1 MPISALEEVIACTV
15 FQVRFPRESPCM
27 RPLRIQFSGNSPS
40 TMLDTIR
47 RMCEWRALLGASGL
61 AGAIVVLDV
70 GRTSPVEFYVSNF
83 AVDFVLYRSFY
94 AYLHL
99 QAMRPPQQL
108 PRPRPGHMQKLTALL
123 LKSRP
128 WDCRDRRCETSE
140 HATREKRD
148 REIIDDLPCSDGP
161 CLRGKRAVRHHGR
174 GLMRTAILHVMWR
187 GS

>member
-1 MPISALEEVIACTV
+1 
-15 FQVRFPRESPCM
+15 M

-99 QAMRPPQQL
+99 QAMRPPQQ
-108 PRPRPGHMQKLTALL
+108 
-123 LKSRP
+123 
-128 WDCRDRRCETSE
+128 
-140 HATREKRD
+140 
-148 REIIDDLPCSDGP
+148 
-161 CLRGKRAVRHHGR
+161 
-174 GLMRTAILHVMWR
+174 
-187 GS
+187 